1 MVTRRG
7 VIALAAVAALVVVAW
22 PIGLAGWAFAAGNLV
37 VLAAIAADWLAA
49 EPGAIE
55 LERPQPEPSGVRR
68 SRWWSRRSPSSRS
81 SSSASSPTS

>member
-7 VIALAAVAALVVVAW
+7 VIALAGVAALVVVAW
-22 PIGLAGWAFAAGNLV
+22 PVGLAGLAFAAGNLL

-55 LERPQPEPSGVRR
+55 LERP
-68 SRWWSRRSPSSRS
+68 
-81 SSSASSPTS
+81 AT